1 MKKKILILS
10 LTIIMLFANTGCDIF
25 NAKTTGNLPKV
36 VMVSSKDSLS
46 LESYNH
52 TAYEGVMRAADD
64 YNLEIVLKEP
74 ESKEEYINAVFE
86 AAEEGADLIIAVGQ
100 TDSDSII
107 DLAKNKP
114 DTLFAVIDASSD
126 APDNVMCLSFR
137 NEEGAFLIGV
147 IAALTT
153 ETGVVGF
160 VGGVKNAA
168 VEAFEYGFKAGVK
181 SADEDVDVLT
191 SYTDS
196 FDDSE
201 KGKESALL
209 LIENGADVIFHG
221 SGDCGDG
228 VIEAADS
235 SEVWA
240 ISADLAKTHA
250 DSDNILCSMFKRVD
264 NGVYLSIQSF
274 MEGKFY
280 SGVYKFGLDFEAVGY
295 SDIAGNLPKEIKG
308 EADKF
313 AQAILAGSMQVPG
326 TAEQFKS
333 FQIPDLELL

>member
-1 MKKKILILS
+1 MNKILTLC
-10 LTIIMLFANTGCDIF
+10 LAVIIIFANTGCDIS
-25 NAKTTGNLPKV
+25 NAKTGGNLPKV
-36 VMVSSKDSLS
+36 VMVSSKGSLS

-74 ESKEEYINAVFE
+74 EGKEEYMSAVFE
-86 AAEEGADLIIAVGQ
+86 AAEEGADLIIAIGQ
-100 TDSDSII
+100 SDSDSII
-107 DLAKNKP
+107 KLAKDKP
-114 DTLFAVIDASSD
+114 ETLFAVIDASLD

-160 VGGVKNAA
+160 VGGIRNAA

-181 SADEDVDVLT
+181 SAGNQVDVLT

-196 FDDSE
+196 FDDSQ
-201 KGKESALL
+201 KGKEAALS
-209 LIENGADVIFHG
+209 LIENGADVIFHE

-240 ISADLAKTHA
+240 ISADLAKTHP
-250 DSDNILCSMFKRVD
+250 DSDNVLCSMFKRVD

-274 MEGKFY
+274 MEGKFH

-295 SDIAGNLPKEIKG
+295 SDTAGNLTKEVKA

-313 AQAILAGSMQVPG
+313 AQAILAGNMQVPG
-326 TAEQFKS
+326 TSEQFKS
-333 FQIPDLELL
+333 FEVPDLELI